1 MEKKRPT
8 DLNYMTM
15 LKMDPMAE
23 SLTAHNGHAKKH
35 VNLVQVK
42 KIKVD
47 HSSSVSLDIIS
58 GKCRNESC
66 PNSKYCGEAPSSQR
80 MKTQIAGHSDGSLRN
95 LLLAFSWRQN
105 FVLLSS
111 EFTEH
116 CITDVVEISGL
127 RVFCVLWIILVHV
140 TTVLYYVAGELSNP
154 INNNQGHD

>member
-42 KIKVD
+42 KIKID
-47 HSSSVSLDIIS
+47 NSSSVSLDIIS
-58 GKCRNESC
+58 GKCKNESC
-66 PNSKYCGEAPSSQR
+66 PNNKYCGEAPSSRR

-140 TTVLYYVAGELSNP
+140 TTVLYYVAGKFR
-154 INNNQGHD
+154 I